1 MGLTT
6 TVRVRAH
13 TLRVTHGLHAPW
25 SHSSLTQVATP
36 VYTQGCGP
44 SRPSSLLV
52 SPKTPPHIA
61 SPLIRHGTWV
71 MASPPQLPRF
81 RRESTRCMNVVDP
94 VCAHTLALS
103 VQGQARPRQTA
114 LQLRQALVEPRHVR
128 SIQAALRVRSHP
140 GACAVHQA
148 RVHRDAGLPPPAPC
162 KVAQALP
169 FARLLLGEGVPHRR
183 DDQRAP
189 VAEEDGALGRAR
201 AEGDTTPLSVER
213 ECDAVAVVLA
223 MLGGEIISWPR

>member
-1 MGLTT
+1 MVHGSWPHHPNSQGSGG
-6 TVRVRAH
+6 RVPA
-13 TLRVTHGLHAPW
+13 G
-25 SHSSLTQVATP
+25 
-36 VYTQGCGP
+36 
-44 SRPSSLLV
+44 
-52 SPKTPPHIA
+52 
-61 SPLIRHGTWV
+61 
-71 MASPPQLPRF
+71 
-81 RRESTRCMNVVDP
+81 MNVVDP

-183 DDQRAP
+183 DDQRAS
-189 VAEEDGALGRAR
+189 VAKEDGALGRAR

-223 MLGGEIISWPR
+223 MLGGGIISWPR